1 MKRLITLVACAL
13 GACATPDTPTVADG
27 RWQIREIAAQA
38 VADDMDVHIEFLPEG
53 RVAGRGGCN
62 RYTGSWGAQGRDIR
76 LGRIAATRM
85 ACAGPGMSI
94 EALLFGM
101 LEQVVRF
108 DRPDADTL
116 VLVTGDGRRIVAR
129 RMDAAPAR

>member
-1 MKRLITLVACAL
+1 
-13 GACATPDTPTVADG
+13 
-27 RWQIREIAAQA
+27 
-38 VADDMDVHIEFLPEG
+38 
-53 RVAGRGGCN
+53 
-62 RYTGSWGAQGRDIR
+62 
-76 LGRIAATRM
+76 
-85 ACAGPGMSI
+85 MSI

-129 RMDAAPAR
+129 RMDAAAAR